1 MIRRHSHEKGFT
13 AVEVLITLFIVG
25 FILASGYQTYAL
37 VTDDAGKAR
46 ERAEASNIAYEELR
60 RIQGTVTSS
69 ESSCATSTP
78 TAEIPAAST
87 LPTPR
92 SITAAITCP
101 FGTSNPVSLVTITV
115 TYGPSSQ
122 KVVHGVYAK

>member
-13 AVEVLITLFIVG
+13 AVEVLITLFVVG

-37 VTDDAGKAR
+37 VTDDASRAR

-60 RIQGTVTSS
+60 RIQGAVTSS

-78 TAEIPAAST
+78 TAGIPATST